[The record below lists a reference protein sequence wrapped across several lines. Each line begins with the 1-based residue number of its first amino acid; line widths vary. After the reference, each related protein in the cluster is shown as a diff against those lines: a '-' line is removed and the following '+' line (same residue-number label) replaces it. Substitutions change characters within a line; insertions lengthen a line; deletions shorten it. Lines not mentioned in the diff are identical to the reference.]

1 MKRDYEDQLERL
13 RVLKEQEV
21 AAATSM
27 FSQTKSLQTLIQ
39 QVQNSASE
47 VSFTLFSLFIVIFIH
62 KGCSIS
68 YIKLVCL
75 NVRMT

>member
-1 MKRDYEDQLERL
+1 MKRDYEDQLGRL

-47 VSFTLFSLFIVIFIH
+47 VSFSLFS
-62 KGCSIS
+62 
-68 YIKLVCL
+68 
-75 NVRMT
+75 